1 MRTTAL
7 AFALLIAATA
17 AFSAPSFAREKSYQ
31 ACSPPFSGPPF
42 CQPPMGYEQIQA
54 KSAAIGKSG
63 AAKTAAPAPKSAPR
77 SAPSRK

>member
-42 CQPPMGYEQIQA
+42 CQPPLSQGEL
-54 KSAAIGKSG
+54 SSG
-63 AAKTAAPAPKSAPR
+63 TDRRATTKAPTQAPR
-77 SAPSRK
+77 SAPQPSTAKK

>member
-17 AFSAPSFAREKSYQ
+17 TFSAPSFAREKSYQ

-42 CQPPMGYEQIQA
+42 CQPPFSQGEL
-54 KSAAIGKSG
+54 STGTGKTST
-63 AAKTAAPAPKSAPR
+63 AKTPAQAPR
-77 SAPSRK
+77 SAPQPSSSKK